1 MQEVYTELKKL
12 GGDVVALS
20 VDDVQSAVDMKD
32 AYDLEFPVLYDTDA
46 SVVRQWELYD
56 LLGDGLSAPA
66 TFIIRT
72 DGTVESALIG
82 QTIADRPTTD
92 SILDTLA
99 SLAGMN
105 RAAMAEGPAGS
116 GNEVVASAP
125 VRAPAIGDLAPD
137 FRLPTAGGQTVSLGD
152 YLGEQNVV
160 VVFFRAWW

>member
-1 MQEVYTELKKL
+1 
-12 GGDVVALS
+12 
-20 VDDVQSAVDMKD
+20 
-32 AYDLEFPVLYDTDA
+32 
-46 SVVRQWELYD
+46 
-56 LLGDGLSAPA
+56 
-66 TFIIRT
+66 
-72 DGTVESALIG
+72 
-82 QTIADRPTTD
+82 IADRPTID

-125 VRAPAIGDLAPD
+125 VQAPAIGDLAPD